1 MDDTQ
6 EEKRDFDKLMCYVDK
21 MRRER
26 KIGKEKKKKKKKVR
40 KSKFVQSWKIRKK
53 KRKSQMDKKATERN

>member
-1 MDDTQ
+1 
-6 EEKRDFDKLMCYVDK
+6 

-26 KIGKEKKKKKKKVR
+26 KIGKKKVR